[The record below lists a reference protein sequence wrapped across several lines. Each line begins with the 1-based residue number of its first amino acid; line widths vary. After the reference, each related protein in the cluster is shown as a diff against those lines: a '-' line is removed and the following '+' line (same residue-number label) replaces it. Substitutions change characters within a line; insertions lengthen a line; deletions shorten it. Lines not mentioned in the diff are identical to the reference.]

1 MYYYLERARFLPE
14 MVLCSIALIP
24 FIIGLVYVT
33 IIDSN
38 IADLVILVAL
48 VVSYFLI
55 FVFSKKT
62 SKRKDEYLLLKDTD
76 VEIVYHDS
84 ILGKVHLELRYNQIK
99 HFHYYRMNSI
109 RSWCRF
115 IILQHIYPK
124 CVFITYSIDEKE
136 HTEFIGY
143 LDYSEAKEI
152 SEVTNSEFIVH

>member
-14 MVLCSIALIP
+14 MILCGIVMIP
-24 FIIGLVYVT
+24 SIIGLVYVS
-33 IIDSN
+33 IVDFN
-38 IADLVILVAL
+38 IATLVTLAAF

-55 FVFSKKT
+55 IVFSKKT

-84 ILGKVHLELRYNQIK
+84 ILVKVHLELHYNQIK
-99 HFHYYRMNSI
+99 QFHYYRMNFI

-115 IILQHIYPK
+115 IFLLHIYPK

-136 HTEFIGY
+136 HTKFIGY